1 MAELKVVLVHLNP
14 MSARLSF
21 WIDTSSSQATGC
33 LPNGFSP
40 LAALIEGEVPNSVIP
55 HPAAYLNAI
64 GEYLGI
70 EDRLL
75 EIASPEL
82 AWVETPDSP
91 VPVALL
97 RIMTTDLPQPKASG
111 RFISLMELRLVP
123 VVERLLLKK
132 AYEFLLGD

>member
-1 MAELKVVLVHLNP
+1 MAELKVILVHLNP

-21 WIDTSSSQATGC
+21 WIDTSLSQATGC
-33 LPNGFSP
+33 LPNGFP
-40 LAALIEGEVPNSVIP
+40 ALATLIEGEPPTSVTP

-64 GEYLGI
+64 GEYLGLA
-70 EDRLL
+70 DSLL
-75 EIASPEL
+75 EVACPEL
-82 AWVETPDSP
+82 AWVETPDTP

-97 RIMTTDLPQPKASG
+97 RIMTTDLPQPKPSG
-111 RFISLMELRLVP
+111 RFISLMELRQVP